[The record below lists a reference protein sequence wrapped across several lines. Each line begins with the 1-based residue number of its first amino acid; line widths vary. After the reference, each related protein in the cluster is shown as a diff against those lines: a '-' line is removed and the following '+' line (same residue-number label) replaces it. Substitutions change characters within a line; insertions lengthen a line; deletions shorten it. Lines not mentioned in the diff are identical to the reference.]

1 MFSLHNTN
9 TESTREDKPLDT
21 ANIPNGLTYVGK
33 DSVLSFFIRI
43 NQDTSFV
50 LYRSLLCIALC

>member
-1 MFSLHNTN
+1 MQSKERYNTN
-9 TESTREDKPLDT
+9 IENILANTPLDR

-43 NQDTSFV
+43 NQDTPFL
-50 LYRSLLCIALC
+50 LYY